1 MTLTAID
8 SLMVTIRNKAPQAV
22 FFFQIT
28 LNPAHGLKSDGLR
41 AAWKALRAAT
51 TKADPIIVFLVPH
64 DMTATYKMQAVQPAE
79 ASFKSWKQCV
89 CGPADDRIWGIKRG
103 RRVVSAAAATAQ
115 TQTVRK

>member
-1 MTLTAID
+1 
-8 SLMVTIRNKAPQAV
+8 MVTIRNKAPQAV

-28 LNPAHGLKSDGLR
+28 LNPAYGLKSDGLR
-41 AAWKALRAAT
+41 AAWKALQAAT

-64 DMTATYKMQAVQPAE
+64 GMAATYKMQAVQPAE